1 MAVVK
6 TSSFF
11 ENLKMAFATLR
22 NNKLRSFLT
31 IFGVIIGVITV
42 MLISSIISGIDT
54 AVKKQVESFGTRSIF
69 LRKYDIKALST
80 GRRSQEERTRKP
92 LTIDDAEALANL
104 STIEIAVPFIDITSN
119 FFGQKILVSGK
130 NGKTSSSVRLQG
142 TLPDVEKTN
151 TVILQEGRWFTQNES
166 SDKADVCLIGSSVAE
181 NYFPYGSPIGEELE
195 VGGRVFR
202 VIGVLEKREQ
212 LFGGGSGSNDQNN
225 VIYMPMG
232 SALRLKPYAEDMFI
246 LAVAKEGQLEQAKDQ
261 VQDLLRVRRQVPSGE
276 PNNFGM
282 ETAAGIIDQFQ
293 SITAGAALAM
303 IVISSVGLMIGGI
316 GVMNIM
322 LVSVTERTREIGIRK
337 ALGARK
343 SDILLQFLI
352 EAATLTGF
360 GGLVGLL
367 IGWGLT
373 FLISLVFPSYV
384 PWWAPPLGFFASVG
398 IGIIFGLFPAWKAAR
413 LDPIEAL
420 RYE

>member
-1 MAVVK
+1 MKVIA
-6 TSSFF
+6 SPFY
-11 ENLKMAFATLR
+11 ENLKMALSTLR

-69 LRKYDIKALST
+69 LRKFDIKAISS
-80 GRRSQEERTRKP
+80 GRRSQEERMRKP
-92 LTIDDAEALANL
+92 LTMEDADALKQL
-104 STIEIAVPFIDITSN
+104 STVDVAVPFIDITSN

-151 TVILQEGRWFTQNES
+151 TVILQQGRWFTQNES
-166 SDKADVCLIGSSVAE
+166 DEKLDVCLIGSSVAE
-181 NYFPYGSPIGEELE
+181 NYFPFGSPIGETLE

-202 VIGVLEKREQ
+202 VIGLLEKREQ

-225 VIYMPMG
+225 VIYMPIG
-232 SALRLKPYAEDMFI
+232 AALRLKPYADDLF
-246 LAVAKEGQLEQAKDQ
+246 LLVVTKEGQLDRGKDQ
-261 VQDLLRVRRQVPSGE
+261 VQDLMRVRRQVAFGE

-282 ETAAGIIDQFQ
+282 ETAAGIIEQFQ

-303 IVISSVGLMIGGI
+303 IVISSVGLLIGGI

-337 ALGARK
+337 AIGAKR

-373 FLISLVFPSYV
+373 FLIALVFPSYV

-413 LDPIEAL
+413 LDPIESL

>member
-1 MAVVK
+1 MLIG
-6 TSSFF
+6 SSFY

-42 MLISSIISGIDT
+42 MLISSIISGIDM

-69 LRKYDIKALST
+69 LRKFDIKAVST
-80 GRRSQEERTRKP
+80 GRRTQEERMRKP
-92 LTIDDAEALANL
+92 LTLEDAEALKQL
-104 STIEIAVPFIDITSN
+104 PSIEVAVPFLDITN
-119 FFGQKILVSGK
+119 NWFGQKLLVSGK

-142 TLPDVEKTN
+142 TLPDVERTN
-151 TVILQEGRWFTQNES
+151 TVILQEGRWFSQNES
-166 SDKADVCLIGSSVAE
+166 DEKADVILIGSSVAE
-181 NYFPYGSPIGEELE
+181 NYFPFGSPLGETLDI
-195 VGGRVFR
+195 GGRVFR

-225 VIYMPMG
+225 VIYMPIG
-232 SALRLKPYAEDMFI
+232 SALRLKPNADDLFL
-246 LAVAKEGQLEQAKDQ
+246 LAVAREGMLETAKDQ
-261 VQDLLRVRRQVPSGE
+261 VQDLMRVRRQVPFGE

-282 ETAAGIIDQFQ
+282 ETAAGIIEQFQ
-293 SITAGAALAM
+293 AITAGAALAM

-337 ALGARK
+337 AVGARQ

-367 IGWGLT
+367 IGWSLT
-373 FLISLVFPSYV
+373 FLIAIVFPSYV

-398 IGIIFGLFPAWKAAR
+398 IGIVFGLFPAWKAAR
-413 LDPIEAL
+413 LDPIESL

>member
-42 MLISSIISGIDT
+42 MLISSIISGIDL
-54 AVKKQVESFGTRSIF
+54 AVKKQIESFGTRSIF

-80 GRRSQEERTRKP
+80 HRRSQEERTRKP
-92 LTIDDAEALANL
+92 LTMEDADALANL
-104 STIEIAVPFIDITSN
+104 STIEVAVPFIDITNN
-119 FFGQKILVSGK
+119 FFGQKLLVSGG

-151 TVILQEGRWFTQNES
+151 TVILQEGRWFTQSES
-166 SDKADVCLIGSSVAE
+166 TDKADVALIGSSVAE
-181 NYFPYGSPIGEELE
+181 NYFPYGSPIGESLD

-225 VIYMPMG
+225 VVYMPIG
-232 SALRLKPYAEDMFI
+232 SALRLKPYAEDLFI
-246 LAVAKEGQLEQAKDQ
+246 LAVAKEGQLETAKDQ
-261 VQDLLRVRRQVPSGE
+261 VQDLLRVRRQVPSGK

-367 IGWGLT
+367 IGWGIT

-384 PWWAPPLGFFASVG
+384 PWWAPPLGFCASVG

>member
-1 MAVVK
+1 MNFLRG
-6 TSSFF
+6 SFY
-11 ENLKMAFATLR
+11 ENLKMAFNTLR
-22 NNKLRSFLT
+22 ANKLRSFLT

-42 MLISSIISGIDT
+42 MLISSIISGIDM

-69 LRKYDIKALST
+69 LRKFDIQAVGG
-80 GRRSQEERTRKP
+80 GRRTQEERMRKP
-92 LTIDDAEALANL
+92 LTMEDAEALKNL
-104 STIEIAVPFIDITSN
+104 SSIETAVSFLDITNN
-119 FFGQKILVSGK
+119 FFGQKLLVSGK

-142 TLPDVEKTN
+142 TTPDIEKTN

-166 SDKADVCLIGSSVAE
+166 DEKADVALIGSSVVEA
-181 NYFPYGSPIGEELE
+181 YFPYSSPIGENLE
-195 VGGRVFR
+195 VGGRIFR

-212 LFGGGSGSNDQNN
+212 LFGGGGGSNDQNN
-225 VIYMPMG
+225 VIYMPIG
-232 SALRLKPYAEDMFI
+232 SALRLKPYADDLFL
-246 LAVAKEGQLEQAKDQ
+246 LAIAREGQLDKAKDE
-261 VQDLLRVRRQVPSGE
+261 VQDLLRVRRQVQFGE
-276 PNNFGM
+276 KNNFGM
-282 ETAAGIIDQFQ
+282 ETAAGIIEQFQ
-293 SITAGAALAM
+293 SITAGAAIAM

-337 ALGARK
+337 AIGAK
-343 SDILLQFLI
+343 QSDILLQFLI

-367 IGWGLT
+367 IGWALT
-373 FLISLVFPSYV
+373 FLIALVFPSYV

-413 LDPIEAL
+413 LDPIESL